1 MEPAIIIIL
10 VSSLLANVLMFLKSI
25 KKCNSLCFNCEM
37 FSPRTQSQATQQTT
51 SQQTSDVPV

>member
-10 VSSLLANVLMFLKSI
+10 ASSLLANVFMFLKSI

-37 FSPRTQSQATQQTT
+37 FSPRAQQSTQQTAQPNE
-51 SQQTSDVPV
+51 QQTV